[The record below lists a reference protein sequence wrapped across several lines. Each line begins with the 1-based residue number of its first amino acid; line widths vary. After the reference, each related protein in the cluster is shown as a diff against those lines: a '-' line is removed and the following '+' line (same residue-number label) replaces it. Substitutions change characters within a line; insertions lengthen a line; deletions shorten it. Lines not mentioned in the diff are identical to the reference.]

1 MSLGEKTL
9 AQFKL
14 ALREFCLDCE
24 ALAEK
29 NCSLVMTP
37 GVSQF
42 TAGPFRGQTLP
53 GEEPQIITWST
64 SILSVDVLILHYKIH
79 VYGLTIPSDLPI
91 LLLWHAFLDLF
102 PTHTHMSLLLYNFV
116 LRSSFSFHKQYSL
129 FPLDNMSWKTSHS
142 PNHGCFS
149 FLTSKV

>member
-1 MSLGEKTL
+1 M

-24 ALAEK
+24 ALTEK

-64 SILSVDVLILHYKIH
+64 SILSVDVLILHYKIR
-79 VYGLTIPSDLPI
+79 VYVLTIPSDLPI

-116 LRSSFSFHKQYSL
+116 LRSFFSINSTL
-129 FPLDNMSWKTSHS
+129 SFPLTTCLGKLPIAQIMAVS
-142 PNHGCFS
+142 PF
-149 FLTSKV
+149 